1 MKHIKHSTLKHSRS
15 LSILSSAM
23 GGKQFKS
30 CCSGCRLALLTSIS
44 RPLNPLTKRHADIRF
59 LDEVR
64 RSGRATKGQ
73 HPKNNEVSDVPIP
86 KSRGKGKGSKAAKQ
100 VSATPPP
107 DDADAIIRCICGCVE
122 EDEDDER
129 VMIICDKCDA
139 WQHNECMEVSEDT
152 EELPDQYFCEL
163 CKPED
168 HRQLLAKVARGE
180 KPWEERAKQ
189 REREEEERKARR
201 RKGGK
206 KGKKGRASEVKAD
219 DTKTN
224 GSPATTPAKKPVTTP
239 AKKPVATPVAA
250 PVTTPVHTPH
260 VPPTPRE
267 TSLPSESISQPV
279 ATPVAEPVATSPA
292 TKELQADGWV
302 ENGQKRKLPEEI
314 TTESK
319 DADQQVGRCLKPFS
333 P

>member
-1 MKHIKHSTLKHSRS
+1 M
-15 LSILSSAM
+15 
-23 GGKQFKS
+23 
-30 CCSGCRLALLTSIS
+30 
-44 RPLNPLTKRHADIRF
+44 
-59 LDEVR
+59 R

-73 HPKNNEVSDVPIP
+73 HPKNHEVSDTPVPKP
-86 KSRGKGKGSKAAKQ
+86 RGKAKGSKAAKQ

-139 WQHNECMEVSEDT
+139 WQHNECMEVSENT

-180 KPWEERAKQ
+180 KPWEERARQ
-189 REREEEERKARR
+189 REIEEAERKARR

-219 DTKTN
+219 DSKTN
-224 GSPATTPAKKPVTTP
+224 GTPATTPTKKPVATP
-239 AKKPVATPVAA
+239 AKKPVATPPAA
-250 PVTTPVHTPH
+250 PAATPIHTPH
-260 VPPTPRE
+260 VPPIPKE
-267 TSLPSESISQPV
+267 KSLQPESVTQPVTAPV
-279 ATPVAEPVATSPA
+279 ATPSAI
-292 TKELQADGWV
+292 KEVQPERRV
-302 ENGQKRKLPEEI
+302 ENGQKRKLPDEI
-314 TTESK
+314 TTEPK
-319 DADQQVGRCLKPFS
+319 GADEQVSQQQKSFS
-333 P
+333 S

>member
-1 MKHIKHSTLKHSRS
+1 
-15 LSILSSAM
+15 M
-23 GGKQFKS
+23 GGEQFKL
-30 CCSGCRLALLTSIS
+30 CRSGCRLALSTSIT
-44 RPLNPLTKRHADIRF
+44 RPLIPLTKRHANIHF

-73 HPKNNEVSDVPIP
+73 HPKNHEVSDVPVA
-86 KSRGKGKGSKAAKQ
+86 KSRGKGKGSKATKQ
-100 VSATPPP
+100 ASATPPP

-152 EELPDQYFCEL
+152 DELPDQYFCEI

-206 KGKKGRASEVKAD
+206 KGKKGRGSEVKAG

-224 GSPATTPAKKPVTTP
+224 GTPSAPLAKKPVTTP
-239 AKKPVATPVAA
+239 AKNPVATPVAA
-250 PVTTPVHTPH
+250 PAATPAHTPH
-260 VPPTPRE
+260 VPPVTRE
-267 TSLPSESISQPV
+267 RSLHSESVDQPV
-279 ATPVAEPVATSPA
+279 ATPVATSSA
-292 TKELQADGWV
+292 AKEVQPERRV
-302 ENGQKRKLPEEI
+302 ENGRKRKLPDEI
-314 TTESK
+314 TTQPK
-319 DADQQVGRCLKPFS
+319 DADQQVSQQSKSFS
-333 P
+333 S